1 MGILGAAL
9 GGIGRMFVRKVTT
22 VDTETG
28 DESTRRQ
35 VTPFGKG
42 SIIVIGG
49 ALLYHFILWPVLNYH
64 FPHYGFPPIDAALLT
79 VLTGMGM

>member
-1 MGILGAAL
+1 MGLLGTAL
-9 GGIGRMFVRKVTT
+9 GWVGSRFVRKVTT

-28 DESTRRQ
+28 DESTKRQ
-35 VTPFGKG
+35 ATPFGKA
-42 SIIVIGG
+42 SIVVIGC

-79 VLTGMGM
+79 VLTGLGM